1 MPGSCVQ
8 DELWCARSPEVCDK
22 QVAQNRREEKRYV
35 VSMQAGIYRPLLPV
49 VLLLFCLVFPLWA
62 ETYVSGE
69 VSGVWDTDGS
79 PYIVED
85 VIRIMEYDT
94 LRIEPGVTVE
104 FADQDQDNRTPVY
117 VYGALLA
124 LGEEGDSILFSS
136 PDAGFGG
143 FILNPEDDQFTS
155 PRLCLS
161 YCVVDSA
168 YTGIQSYNGRIN
180 LSNSCFFISGIYAYD
195 NEDGQD
201 SLQWTGFWDPDGQ
214 HGNSI
219 SIRSSSSIRINGN
232 YNSLTSMN
240 LQYSN
245 VVYISQS
252 NINDI
257 SFLYC
262 SATVETSEI
271 NMISPLSTNL
281 RLFDSSV
288 LNTISFMFGGT
299 HEFLRNKLR
308 GLYFYNVS
316 SASIQDNRFIYGG
329 AFIRTSGGTFAI
341 NGNILN
347 NAILNNHTEAEVRN
361 NTFHYNDNG
370 IVGSHW
376 EDISISQNIFFDAD
390 DPSPAIRL
398 VEGATP
404 EAIEYN
410 CFYGMSVA
418 TDGCELGEGN
428 ITEDPRMRAGD
439 PYDYRLQA
447 NSPCIDA
454 GDPDSDNDSDGTPAD
469 IGACF
474 YDQSINNPPC
484 LTVPKLGYFQNG
496 ARFQCSVSATDD
508 DGPILITP
516 GLLPQWLAMESS
528 ELDWMGDTLSFE
540 GTIPYYQD
548 DFSFEVYAID
558 GGGLCDTAVV
568 TVPVDPRSLLW
579 GEISGTLEAAYS
591 PYLVTDDIF
600 VPDGETLTIE
610 PGVMLE
616 FLSEEVPDRFLKLT
630 VDGSIFAFGTSADS
644 IIFTS
649 DRHDT
654 HYRQW
659 DGVYLTSLDETAYLR
674 YVRLDMADHGIV
686 LTDHSTLR
694 ASYSFFT
701 DNLQYSIY
709 AGDISMIYLDSC
721 TFINNNIANHFI
733 YLSSS
738 SLLANS
744 CTFTGSFEPNNDVR
758 HIYTAESCSVFVS
771 DCIFRGHESNII
783 DLWSYME
790 FTHCIFEDMTFG
802 ILTSNY
808 STGTIAN
815 NIFIN
820 CGFDSSYGAGIEC
833 FRQNVNIINNV
844 FYNNLA
850 GVSIYTYHDQGIFPI
865 IRNNLFIS
873 NNIGIMGRYYFVDVP
888 SINYN
893 SFHNN
898 DLVLFNASI
907 NDTNLFVEPL
917 VSDTVD
923 FLLLENSPL
932 IDAGHPA
939 AMYNDPDGTRNDIG
953 LYGGPY
959 AANADP
965 PVNET
970 IENETVFPTA
980 FSLGTSYPNP
990 FNPTVTIPYSLPQP
1004 EHVTIVVYNV
1014 LGQRVAGLLD
1024 ASSEAG
1030 HHTLIWHGV
1039 SDAGLPLASGVYFV
1053 TMKAGDFFDSKRIVL
1068 MR

>member
-85 VIRIMEYDT
+85 DIRIMEYDT

-136 PDAGFGG
+136 PGAGFGG

-168 YTGIQSYNGRIN
+168 YTGIQSYNGRIS
-180 LSNSCFFISGIYAYD
+180 LSNSRFFISGIYAYD

-508 DGPILITP
+508 DGPILLTP

-528 ELDWMGDTLSFE
+528 ELDWLGDTISFE
-540 GTIPYYQD
+540 GTIPYHQD
-548 DFSFEVYAID
+548 DCSFEVYAID

-568 TVPVDPRSLLW
+568 TVSIDPRAILQ
-579 GEISGTLEAAYS
+579 GEIFGTLEAAYS
-591 PYLVTDDIF
+591 PYLVTDDVI

-610 PGVMLE
+610 PGVTIE
-616 FLSEEVPDRFLKLT
+616 FLSELNPDHYLT
-630 VDGSIFAFGTSADS
+630 MTVYGNLTALGASTDS
-644 IIFTS
+644 IIFTG
-649 DRHDT
+649 DRDDT
-654 HYRQW
+654 HDVLWGGLILRE
-659 DGVYLTSLDETAYLR
+659 LDDISRMR
-674 YVRLDMADHGIV
+674 YVRLDQAERGLV
-686 LTDHSTLR
+686 V
-694 ASYSFFT
+694 ASESQLVIRNSFFT
-701 DNLQYSIY
+701 DNLDQSIF
-709 AGDISMIYLDSC
+709 ANDSALLRVDSC
-721 TFINNNIANHFI
+721 RFIDHDNTFCFIRSNCSLLSLSYSYFSSPNDDYVFSHLYIYNYSSLDANNN
-733 YLSSS
+733 
-738 SLLANS
+738 
-744 CTFTGSFEPNNDVR
+744 TFTDGGYCCIDTHSECQILNNTFFFLEYGLELVNVSGVVANNKFLHCGDQGYGGA
-758 HIYTAESCSVFVS
+758 ILVFPDS
-771 DCIFRGHESNII
+771 LSII
-783 DLWSYME
+783 
-790 FTHCIFEDMTFG
+790 
-802 ILTSNY
+802 
-808 STGTIAN
+808 N
-815 NIFIN
+815 NIFFSCRSALRLFNYIDFTN
-820 CGFDSSYGAGIEC
+820 APVI
-833 FRQNVNIINNV
+833 
-844 FYNNLA
+844 YNN
-850 GVSIYTYHDQGIFPI
+850 IFME
-865 IRNNLFIS
+865 NNMPFVALYDEIDLPTIAYNSLFCNDTI
-873 NNIGIMGRYYFVDVP
+873 
-888 SINYN
+888 SINTT
-893 SFHNN
+893 
-898 DLVLFNASI
+898 I
-907 NDTNLFVEPL
+907 NDTNLFCDPL
-917 VSDTVD
+917 LSDTVN
-923 FLLLENSPL
+923 FALLEESPL
-932 IDAGHPA
+932 IDSGHPSFI
-939 AMYNDPDGTRNDIG
+939 YNDHDGSRNDVG
-953 LYGGPY
+953 LWGGPY

-965 PVNET
+965 PVNESK
-970 IENETVFPTA
+970 EDATVCPTE